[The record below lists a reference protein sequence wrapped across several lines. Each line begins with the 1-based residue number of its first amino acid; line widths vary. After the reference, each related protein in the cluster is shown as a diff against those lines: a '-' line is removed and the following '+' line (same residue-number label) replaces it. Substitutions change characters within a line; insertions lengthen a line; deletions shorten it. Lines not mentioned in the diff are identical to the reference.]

1 MPTARSPTQRFR
13 SQALSLADVA
23 DGMAS
28 VERSATNLTD
38 SEEAPPLAGADFD
51 LWYVGVLLMVLSTF
65 FGALGN
71 VCIKQSFNVEASAA
85 ADSSLTPAAR
95 RRARLVSWAFWILG
109 APVFTIVLGAVM
121 NVAAFAFAAQS
132 LLSPFAATTIVW
144 NSLLA
149 PCCLRER
156 LTRRDLAG
164 TFVVVAGCA
173 VAGASAPH
181 SAATYT
187 LDELLRL
194 YAAPAF
200 IAYAVAVAVAL
211 GGACVGRRATAPPAL
226 RRLCASALPGLI
238 VGNTNVLAKSLSE
251 LLAQCFAHTP
261 PDFSAYLHAASWYP
275 SAGPGPGPGPSPG
288 PNPRRNPHPSPS
300 PSPKP
305 EPKPKPN
312 PRLISLGALLLP
324 LSNLY
329 FLGRALEAFS
339 ASKVVPVYFS
349 TIVLVS
355 TCSGGIYFGE
365 LGGLGAGAATGLALG
380 VLLVLCGVY
389 LITSGGG
396 EKGGAEAEA
405 EAEAEEDA
413 RVALELLLR
422 EPEREGTHL

>member
-1 MPTARSPTQRFR
+1 MANT
-13 SQALSLADVA
+13 ALSLVDHA
-23 DGMAS
+23 DGNTSPMAS
-28 VERSATNLTD
+28 SATNLTD
-38 SEEAPPLAGADFD
+38 SEEAQPLAGADFD

-275 SAGPGPGPGPSPG
+275 SPGPGPGPGPSPG

>member
-1 MPTARSPTQRFR
+1 MEGIANTALRSRVF
-13 SQALSLADVA
+13 AA

-28 VERSATNLTD
+28 SATNLTD
-38 SEEAPPLAGADFD
+38 SEEAQPLAGADFD

-275 SAGPGPGPGPSPG
+275 SPGPGPGPGPSPG

-422 EPEREGTHL
+422 APEREGTHL

>member
-1 MPTARSPTQRFR
+1 
-13 SQALSLADVA
+13 
-23 DGMAS
+23 MAS
-28 VERSATNLTD
+28 SASNLTD
-38 SEEAPPLAGADFD
+38 SEEAQPLAGADFD
-51 LWYVGVLLMVLSTF
+51 LWYIGVLLMVLSTF

-275 SAGPGPGPGPSPG
+275 SPGPGPSPG

-305 EPKPKPN
+305 KPKPKPN

-396 EKGGAEAEA
+396 EKGGGEAEA

-422 EPEREGTHL
+422 APEKEGTHL

>member
-1 MPTARSPTQRFR
+1 MTLANT
-13 SQALSLADVA
+13 ALSLVNIA
-23 DGMAS
+23 DGSRRQPTSPMAS
-28 VERSATNLTD
+28 SATNLTD
-38 SEEAPPLAGADFD
+38 SEEAQPLAGADFD

-275 SAGPGPGPGPSPG
+275 SPGPGPGSGPSPG

-300 PSPKP
+300 PSPS
-305 EPKPKPN
+305 PKPKPK
-312 PRLISLGALLLP
+312 PKPKSRLISLGALLLP

-422 EPEREGTHL
+422 APEKEGTHL

>member
-1 MPTARSPTQRFR
+1 
-13 SQALSLADVA
+13 
-23 DGMAS
+23 MAS
-28 VERSATNLTD
+28 STTNLTD
-38 SEEAPPLAGADFD
+38 SEEAQPLAGADFD

-71 VCIKQSFNVEASAA
+71 VCIKQSFNVEASAD

-164 TFVVVAGCA
+164 TVVVVAGCA
-173 VAGASAPH
+173 LAGASAPH

-275 SAGPGPGPGPSPG
+275 SPGPGPDPGPSPG
-288 PNPRRNPHPSPS
+288 PNPRHNPHPSPS

-312 PRLISLGALLLP
+312 RRLISLGALLLP

-389 LITSGGG
+389 LITSAGG

-405 EAEAEEDA
+405 GAEAEEDA

-422 EPEREGTHL
+422 APEREGSHL